1 MLKGKKFR
9 SGSIGEKIAI
19 AIYVPYYFIHD
30 VAFEEVLEGSWAN
43 VAKMVGAMVGFYLAL
58 IGLAIIA

>member
-9 SGSIGEKIAI
+9 SGSIGEKLMIG
-19 AIYVPYYFIHD
+19 IYVPWYFIHD

-43 VAKMVGAMVGFYLAL
+43 VAKMVGAMVGF
-58 IGLAIIA
+58 